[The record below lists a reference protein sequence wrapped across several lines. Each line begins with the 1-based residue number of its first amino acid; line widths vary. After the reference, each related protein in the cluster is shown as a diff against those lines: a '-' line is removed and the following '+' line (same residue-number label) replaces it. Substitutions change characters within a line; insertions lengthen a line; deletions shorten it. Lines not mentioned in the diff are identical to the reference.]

1 MFNLRSYHCWA
12 CGKSFDISDGVICH
26 PPCGVK
32 CPRCGSYLT
41 SEYPGF
47 LIRGIKSLFG
57 RKSNR

>member
-1 MFNLRSYHCWA
+1 MYNLRNYHCWA
-12 CGKSFDISDGVICH
+12 YGKSFDKIDGIICH
-26 PPCGVK
+26 PPFGVG
-32 CPRCGSYLT
+32 CPHCGSHLT